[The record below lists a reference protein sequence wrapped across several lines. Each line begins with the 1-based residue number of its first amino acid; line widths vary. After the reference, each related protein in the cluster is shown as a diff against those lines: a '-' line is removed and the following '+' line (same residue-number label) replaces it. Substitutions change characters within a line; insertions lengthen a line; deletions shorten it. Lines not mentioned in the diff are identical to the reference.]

1 MPTPG
6 EELSSLDFA
15 SMIGGPLVAV
25 VQAQA
30 QSAISTVNFIKEV
43 GFEQPVDAGNQMPN
57 AQITGKPIY
66 VKFRYQKDVPALPAT
81 GDSGTTTPATK
92 QTYELEVPILT
103 MLPIPYLR
111 VEETTIA
118 FNAKINSV
126 EYARTDSSVAV
137 DAALEARAG
146 WGWGSARLKVSASYK
161 SSTTTGNSV
170 ERTYSLAV
178 NVKAVQDE
186 LPGGME
192 KLLSILENSITSSAV
207 VPATT

>member
-1 MPTPG
+1 MPTHG
-6 EELSSLDFA
+6 QELSSIDFS

-30 QSAISTVNFIKEV
+30 QSALATVNFIKQV
-43 GFEQPVDAGNQMPN
+43 GFEQPAGTAEQPPD

-66 VKFRYQKDVPALPAT
+66 VKFRYQKDVPALPAA
-81 GDSGTTTPATK
+81 GDGGTTTPAPTK

-192 KLLSILENSITSSAV
+192 KLLSILENSITTSA